1 MLSDMPGAEQMP
13 VAHLVPIVVFLVGMA
28 LVFWLVV
35 LRPANK
41 KARDHMDL
49 VRSLMPGDRVV
60 TAGGIHGVVREV
72 HERTVELEVDKGFVL
87 TLDKYAVRKRQD
99 PA

>member
-1 MLSDMPGAEQMP
+1 MADMPAAEQMP
-13 VAHLVPIVVFLVGMA
+13 LAHLVPVAAFLLAMVFL
-28 LVFWLVV
+28 FWLVV

-60 TAGGIHGVVREV
+60 TAGGLHGVVRNV
-72 HERTVELEVDKGFVL
+72 HERTVELEVDEDVIL
-87 TLDKYAVRKRQD
+87 TFDKYAVRKRQD